1 MQGMVGSTDHKVFKS
16 IPLWKAWTNV
26 GVGNPHSVSRKS
38 EVKNLLSS
46 CSEPHCLTGHLVPS
60 SLTLAHRVVL
70 PGPSGW
76 WASAEHGLGGHTGG
90 TSPRRLSCGLG
101 FDGEIPGDHKA
112 HEQGGKNG
120 P

>member
-1 MQGMVGSTDHKVFKS
+1 MLSG
-16 IPLWKAWTNV
+16 
-26 GVGNPHSVSRKS
+26 GVVCR
-38 EVKNLLSS
+38 
-46 CSEPHCLTGHLVPS
+46 
-60 SLTLAHRVVL
+60 
-70 PGPSGW
+70 
-76 WASAEHGLGGHTGG
+76 HGLGGHTGG